1 MKTAG
6 RAIAIIMIAQAGIAP
21 VVNFVLIRPVMTPPG
36 FLINAATH
44 AAQMRLAAMLWL
56 SGATLSIALA
66 AVAVSVIRRFSDPM
80 ATWLVSVT
88 VVGVVTTVAEAVCF
102 LTMLSVSKQYAQA
115 GGSLDRYL
123 PLAKALASARGWI
136 HYGNLLLGA
145 ATVAVF
151 NIALL
156 RFSLVPRALSAFG
169 VLAATLGAF
178 GVVRPMLGYSL
189 ILPLLTPLGLA
200 QLALLLWLLVKGF
213 SERPGVI
220 PSEARA

>member
-80 ATWLVSVT
+80 ATWLESIAQRYGVT
-88 VVGVVTTVAEAVCF
+88 VDE
-102 LTMLSVSKQYAQA
+102 LSVDRVA
-115 GGSLDRYL
+115 GGVGAVNARVTLLD
-123 PLAKALASARGWI
+123 S
-136 HYGNLLLGA
+136 
-145 ATVAVF
+145 
-151 NIALL
+151 
-156 RFSLVPRALSAFG
+156 PR
-169 VLAATLGAF
+169 
-178 GVVRPMLGYSL
+178 
-189 ILPLLTPLGLA
+189 
-200 QLALLLWLLVKGF
+200 
-213 SERPGVI
+213 
-220 PSEARA
+220 